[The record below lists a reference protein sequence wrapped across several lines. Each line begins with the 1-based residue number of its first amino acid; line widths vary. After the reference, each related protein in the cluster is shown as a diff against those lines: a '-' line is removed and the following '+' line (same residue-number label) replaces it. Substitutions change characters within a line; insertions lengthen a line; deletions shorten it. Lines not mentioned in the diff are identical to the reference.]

1 MGAMAGQAQQGGAQ
15 PEVVAQPQALA
26 TLTIQADKPMA
37 KVSPTLY
44 GLMTEEINYSYDGG
58 LYGEL
63 VQDRTFQSSRSDTE
77 NWVPVPQGTARGMVA
92 RDMTTGPS
100 SALTSSLKMT
110 VTQADATN
118 TYGLR
123 NRGWWGVPLRANT
136 TYTGSVYAKGDKDG
150 MAAGVKVSL
159 IANQTGKVLAVAK
172 LPALTADWK
181 QYNFT
186 MKTGGDVA
194 ASADNQIVVSVDHP
208 GMVWLQ
214 LLSVFPPTYKNRVNG
229 NRIDLMELMAAM
241 HPQFLRF
248 PGGNYLEGDHI
259 NERFD

>member
-1 MGAMAGQAQQGGAQ
+1 M
-15 PEVVAQPQALA
+15 
-26 TLTIQADKPMA
+26 
-37 KVSPTLY
+37 S
-44 GLMTEEINYSYDGG
+44 
-58 LYGEL
+58 
-63 VQDRTFQSSRSDTE
+63 
-77 NWVPVPQGTARGMVA
+77 
-92 RDMTTGPS
+92 TGPS
-100 SALTSSLKMT
+100 AALTASLKMT
-110 VTQADATN
+110 VTQADAAN

-136 TYTGSVYAKGDKDG
+136 TYTGSVYAKGDA
-150 MAAGVKVSL
+150 AAGAGVRVSL
-159 IANQTGKVLAVAK
+159 ISNQTGKVLAVAK
-172 LPALTADWK
+172 LPALTGDWK

-186 MKTGGDVA
+186 MKTAGDVA

-208 GMVWLQ
+208 GTVWLQ